1 MSAGKRPLVA
11 LLFVISFYAAT
22 PSLWAQQEKQL
33 ERLSKERQRLQ
44 REDDPVGRTKTQ
56 IKVADIL
63 LSLIGEAVNTSDFD
77 RMQSHLEEY
86 LATIQDAHNTM
97 MKSGRDA
104 QKKSSGFK
112 DLEIAL
118 RRHLRQLED
127 IGGALTFDQREP
139 VEKARGQAAG
149 IRDELL
155 KALFGGQNV

>member
-1 MSAGKRPLVA
+1 MSAGKKPVVA
-11 LLFVISFYAAT
+11 LLFGITFYAAT
-22 PSLWAQQEKQL
+22 SSLWAQQGKQL

-63 LSLIGEAVNTSDFD
+63 LSLTSEAVNSSDFD
-77 RMQSHLEEY
+77 RMQSHLKEY
-86 LATIQDAHNTM
+86 LAAIQDAHNTM
-97 MKSGRDA
+97 MRSGRDA
-104 QKKSSGFK
+104 QKKSGGFK

-118 RRHLRQLED
+118 RRHVRQLED
-127 IGGALTFDQREP
+127 IGFALTFDQREP
-139 VEKARGQAAG
+139 VEKARGQATE

>member
-11 LLFVISFYAAT
+11 LLFGLSVYAAGS
-22 PSLWAQQEKQL
+22 SLWAQQEKQL

-63 LSLIGEAVNTSDFD
+63 LSLISEAVNNSNFD

-86 LATIQDAHNTM
+86 LAAIQDAHNTM

-104 QKKSSGFK
+104 QKKSGGFK

-118 RRHLRQLED
+118 RRHVRQLED
-127 IGGALTFDQREP
+127 IGGVLTFDQREP
-139 VEKARGQAAG
+139 VEKARGQATE